1 MKRFILTTIVAF
13 VLSGCKSDEEILAT
27 GTSQTSYLVT
37 GYILID
43 EVSYDNTTIKFSGD
57 RIRDHKTSDM
67 EKFKYFSEF
76 YNDTS
81 YTGHTYPGS
90 NDAIAYP
97 FDKITMSCYSEFD
110 AKHPAGTPLDDI
122 VKVKFESYWNYIQN
136 GYQYPDW
143 CKKGLQLGRCSFE
156 YLLSEINNDN
166 SKLICWPDSPT
177 ITFTSSPTTPGEYT
191 FTLEL
196 TTNGETFTTTF
207 THKFE

>member
-1 MKRFILTTIVAF
+1 MQI
-13 VLSGCKSDEEILAT
+13 
-27 GTSQTSYLVT
+27 
-37 GYILID
+37 
-43 EVSYDNTTIKFSGD
+43 
-57 RIRDHKTSDM
+57 
-67 EKFKYFSEF
+67 
-76 YNDTS
+76 
-81 YTGHTYPGS
+81 
-90 NDAIAYP
+90 
-97 FDKITMSCYSEFD
+97 YSETFRTRESDFD
-110 AKHPAGTPLDDI
+110 VNGNIKPSAVLDFFQEIAGTHANLLGLGFDDLIENDLLWAI

-191 FTLEL
+191 FTMEL

-207 THKFE
+207 TKKFE